1 MRNLKNLSGNSYYKI
16 LEVST
21 DCNFRELKKAYF
33 VKAKACHPD
42 LFSGSRK
49 KEEEF
54 KRLVQAFD
62 VLSDPQKRE
71 HYDYSLGIKKQL
83 SSKVKS
89 PGYSIMDTPADDT
102 LEEIIVG
109 NNPPPNATLSTLF
122 LDLEKTEVFML
133 FREGKNYYY
142 QGKYGTA
149 MSFFRKSINL
159 TPYNILYRFYMA
171 RVCIAAGRFSEAKKH
186 YKTAIEIGKNRIPP
200 QRLERIHAEL
210 ENIRQKHNPWW
221 FGVLN
226 LFKSE
231 SPGKMFFNPSED
243 MVNEANR
250 AIANILSEQEEK
262 RKQIETKEKS

>member
-1 MRNLKNLSGNSYYKI
+1 MNFSGNSYYSS

-21 DCNFRELKKAYF
+21 DCNFQELKKAYF
-33 VKAKACHPD
+33 VKAKECHPD
-42 LFSGSRK
+42 RFGGARE

-54 KRLVQAFD
+54 KRLVHAFD

-71 HYDYSLGIKKQL
+71 KYDYSLGLKAEL
-83 SSKVKS
+83 SSKVQA

-109 NNPPPNATLSTLF
+109 NEPPKNATLSTLF
-122 LDLEKTEVFML
+122 LDLEKTAVFML

-149 MSFFRKSINL
+149 MSYFRKSINI
-159 TPYNILYRFYMA
+159 TPYNILYRFFMA
-171 RVCIAAGRFSEAKKH
+171 RVCIAAKRFGEAKKH
-186 YKTAIEIGKNRIPP
+186 YKTAIEIGKNRVPP
-200 QRLERIHAEL
+200 QRLERIRVEL
-210 ENIRQKHNPWW
+210 ETIRQKSNPWW
-221 FGVLN
+221 YGVSY

-231 SPGKMFFNPSED
+231 APGKTFFNPADD

-250 AIANILSEQEEK
+250 AIANILAEQEQR
-262 RKQIETKEKS
+262 RKQIETKGKS